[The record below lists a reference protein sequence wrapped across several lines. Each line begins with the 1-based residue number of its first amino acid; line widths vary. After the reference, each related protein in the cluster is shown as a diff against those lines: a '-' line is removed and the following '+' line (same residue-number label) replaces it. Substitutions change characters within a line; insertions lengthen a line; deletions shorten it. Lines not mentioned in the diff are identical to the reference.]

1 MEGQEKKEANRER
14 VRRLVIDP
22 LTVRGFRFAK
32 GAAEDEQRK
41 HLDGLADLIGYMSDA
56 GLRVLE
62 ESLRTKGEGSQR
74 CFWPSHASIGGL
86 AEAFEARPLE
96 ELPGLLRW
104 FASEAGRLALADE
117 RLVSEYLFWKSKK
130 RPPVSVQDRK
140 AVAEHAA
147 EMRSKAERVRDRI
160 RRGFAPLYD
169 DGEWLRWF
177 EATEARVKSFL
188 SQEHGEA
195 A

>member
-1 MEGQEKKEANRER
+1 MEGQDKKEANRER
-14 VRRLVIDP
+14 VRRLLIDP
-22 LTVRGFRFAK
+22 LASRGFRFAK
-32 GAAEDEQRK
+32 GTPEEEQRK
-41 HLDGLADLIGYMSDA
+41 QLDGLADLVGYMTDS
-56 GLRVLE
+56 GLMVLE

-117 RLVSEYLFWKSKK
+117 RLVAEYLFWKSKK
-130 RPPVSVQDRK
+130 RPPVLMQDRK
-140 AVAEHAA
+140 LVSDHAA
-147 EMRSKAERVRDRI
+147 EMRSKAERIRDRI
-160 RRGFAPLYD
+160 SRGVAPLFD
-169 DGEWLRWF
+169 DGEWLAWF
-177 EATEARVKSFL
+177 DKTEAKVRGYL
-188 SQEHGEA
+188 AHHHGEA